1 MATVDILKK
10 LRLYKANPA
19 LVQEMT
25 PNEIADIAL
34 LIMSQVNV
42 IEKAILEHRLDGYT
56 PQPDKDYLS
65 KQSALNMLSKAV
77 NDLVARVDDELGTK
91 GSQLDKA
98 VSEAISRLRDGKDGI
113 ITEEEIERAA
123 QVAFEMLELPDFDA
137 KMIECVQGN
146 GALLRDAL
154 ESLPEG
160 DEQLSIEAVR
170 NLRKELNDLR
180 DSIIMSSKGGGGV
193 SKATVLQLIAE
204 NSGGGITDGDK
215 GDITVS
221 GSGATWTIDNAVV
234 TPAKVAAS
242 GTPDGTTF
250 FRGDGVWAVPPSAGG
265 GIVRVVSNITTPT
278 TAGSSAATD
287 YVYTI
292 TNTTLTLPTAVSNT
306 NQYTAKCLSG
316 TCVVDGAGSETIE
329 GATTITIQVEDSVD
343 LISNGTEWKVI

>member
-10 LRLYKANPA
+10 LRLYKTNPS

-34 LIMSQVNV
+34 LIMSQVNL
-42 IEKAILEHRLDGYT
+42 IEKAIREGRLDGYT

-65 KQSALNMLSKAV
+65 KQSALNMLSQAV
-77 NDLVARVDDELGTK
+77 NDLVARVDEELGTK

-123 QVAFEMLELPDFDA
+123 TVAFEMLELPDFDA
-137 KMIECVQGN
+137 KMSECVQSN
-146 GALLRDAL
+146 GSLIRDAL

-160 DEQLSIEAVR
+160 EEQISIEAVR

-193 SKATVLQLIAE
+193 SKATVLSLIAK
-204 NSGGGITDGDK
+204 NGGGAGITDGDK
-215 GDITVS
+215 GDVVVS
-221 GSGATWTIDNAVV
+221 NSGATWELD
-234 TPAKVAAS
+234 
-242 GTPDGTTF
+242 TTS
-250 FRGDGVWAVPPSAGG
+250 VSAG
-265 GIVRVVSNITTPT
+265 SYTSANITVDAKGRITSASNGSGGSGITRSVSAISTPT
-278 TAGSSAATD
+278 TAGSSPATD
-287 YVYTI
+287 YVYFV

-306 NQYTAKCLSG
+306 NRYTIKCVSG
-316 TCVVDGAGSETIE
+316 TCVVDGNASETID
-329 GATTITIQVEDSVD
+329 GTATITFQSQSSVD
-343 LISNGTEWKVI
+343 LISDGTNFNVV